1 VDLGHGDLGLYI
13 WGSLNVVLC
22 WLILFFSSRE
32 AGLFAVEVL
41 EYYFI
46 LASFCLICFCSY
58 GVLAWWFFLPL
69 IVFCFYL
76 LFKWWVSG
84 CLHFLYPFVLNSIW
98 FYFVYIILYMT
109 LKKVITPAYK
119 ITWLF
124 VISNYYLILM
134 ILFTNKFLIYY
145 QLWIYLVHIIDQI
158 F

>member
-1 VDLGHGDLGLYI
+1 MRPSRCRALLVDPFLP
-13 WGSLNVVLC
+13 
-22 WLILFFSSRE
+22 FTRE

-46 LASFCLICFCSY
+46 LASFCLICFCWY

-84 CLHFLYPFVLNSIW
+84 CLHFLYPFVLNSIL

-124 VISNYYLILM
+124 VVSNYYLILM

-145 QLWIYLVHIIDQI
+145 QLWIYSMNLKCVLFLIIKY
-158 F
+158 